1 MFPRLTAHASGPVE
15 ANEHITDLVEQ
26 PSIWSL
32 VVELP
37 GKQTCLANHPMK
49 NGGVDDLDG
58 KIWRN
63 PLDVN
68 DFTGK
73 MSEHHPEMEV
83 FMGNP

>member
-37 GKQTCLANHPMK
+37 GKQTYLANHPMK
-49 NGGVDDLDG
+49 NEGVDDLDG

-73 MSEHHPEMEV
+73 ISEHHPEMEV